1 MKRLALSG
9 MAGLLLVASAVQT
22 APAADFNGTWQTSYG
37 SMLLTQEGNQ
47 VDGFYVWEG
56 LIGELEGTVKGSRLD
71 FTFTEG
77 EDTGEGWYEMAD
89 DGTSWSGKWHET
101 GDDQWYA
108 WVGTVME
115 PEGAVPNYEGL
126 WYSSYGR
133 IRLTQDGRQVTGVYD
148 FGGHSALEGVIQD
161 RRLVYRYTDKTGGG
175 TGWFDIAADNTLM
188 RGRWKNASG
197 RQTGRWTCARSPVRS
212 GVVWLVIIEARWEE
226 SLEAQEYSAGEMLRA
241 FMARRENVKVR
252 HRIFNDLDDLHRW
265 CRECAYIP
273 EPVYLVIATHGNTEG
288 IGVHG
293 QLIGVE
299 GIAEALRG
307 ATNIRLVHFASCLMM
322 KDKLPRQLIQK
333 LGQHA
338 RFPISGYTHA
348 VGWGGAAVA
357 EFMYFDLIL
366 SRGLAPEEA
375 AEQLPLLLPFCKED
389 ELPGSVVRPLGFK
402 MIEPQ

>member
-1 MKRLALSG
+1 
-9 MAGLLLVASAVQT
+9 
-22 APAADFNGTWQTSYG
+22 
-37 SMLLTQEGNQ
+37 
-47 VDGFYVWEG
+47 
-56 LIGELEGTVKGSRLD
+56 
-71 FTFTEG
+71 
-77 EDTGEGWYEMAD
+77 
-89 DGTSWSGKWHET
+89 
-101 GDDQWYA
+101 
-108 WVGTVME
+108 
-115 PEGAVPNYEGL
+115 
-126 WYSSYGR
+126 
-133 IRLTQDGRQVTGVYD
+133 
-148 FGGHSALEGVIQD
+148 
-161 RRLVYRYTDKTGGG
+161 
-175 TGWFDIAADNTLM
+175 
-188 RGRWKNASG
+188 
-197 RQTGRWTCARSPVRS
+197 
-212 GVVWLVIIEARWEE
+212 
-226 SLEAQEYSAGEMLRA
+226 MLRA